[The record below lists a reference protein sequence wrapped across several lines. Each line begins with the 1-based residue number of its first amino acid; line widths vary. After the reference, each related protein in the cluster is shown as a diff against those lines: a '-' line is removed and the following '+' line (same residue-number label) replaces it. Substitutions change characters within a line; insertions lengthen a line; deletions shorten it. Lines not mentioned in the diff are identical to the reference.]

1 MPDLAHMYVQEL
13 CMQQYQHQ
21 DTFAYLFLLVVS
33 FALTPQVEVHVLE
46 DLLDIACEAMHRRV
60 PVAAS
65 ITFQSIEYNW
75 QNDLAVLRH

>member
-1 MPDLAHMYVQEL
+1 MPDHICAKILG
-13 CMQQYQHQ
+13 MQQYQRQ
-21 DTFAYLFLLVVS
+21 ATSAYLFLLVVS
-33 FALTPQVEVHVLE
+33 FTLTPQVEVHVLE
-46 DLLDIACEAMHRRV
+46 DLLDIACEAMHRGV

>member
-1 MPDLAHMYVQEL
+1 MPYPARKYVHEL
-13 CMQQYQHQ
+13 CMQQYQPQ

-46 DLLDIACEAMHRRV
+46 DLLDIAGEAMYRRV
-60 PVAAS
+60 PVTTS
-65 ITFQSIEYNW
+65 ITFQSIEHNW